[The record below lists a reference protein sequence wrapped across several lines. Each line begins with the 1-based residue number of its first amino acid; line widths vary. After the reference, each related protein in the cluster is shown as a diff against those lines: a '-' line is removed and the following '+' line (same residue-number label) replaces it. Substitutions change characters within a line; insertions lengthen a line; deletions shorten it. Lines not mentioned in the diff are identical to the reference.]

1 MTNECIFCKIIK
13 GDIPS
18 NKIYEDDYAFAFLDI
33 NPSTEGH
40 TLVIPK
46 KHYKNI
52 SDIPT
57 EDLSKFMK
65 SLQKVAKGLLKFG
78 NGLNILQNN
87 GETAGQIVFHMHF
100 HLIPRREGDGVSIG
114 HWESKKNL
122 DIDKIQENIKSLLNQ

>member
-1 MTNECIFCKIIK
+1 MTNDCLFCKIIK
-13 GDIPS
+13 GEIPS
-18 NKIYEDDYAFAFLDI
+18 NKVYEDDYAFAFLDI

-40 TLVIPK
+40 TLIIPK
-46 KHYKNI
+46 KHYQNI
-52 SDIPT
+52 TDIPA
-57 EDLSKFMK
+57 EDLSNFMQ

-87 GETAGQIVFHMHF
+87 GETAGQLVFHLHF

-122 DIDKIQENIKSLLNQ
+122 DLDKIQENIKSLLNQ